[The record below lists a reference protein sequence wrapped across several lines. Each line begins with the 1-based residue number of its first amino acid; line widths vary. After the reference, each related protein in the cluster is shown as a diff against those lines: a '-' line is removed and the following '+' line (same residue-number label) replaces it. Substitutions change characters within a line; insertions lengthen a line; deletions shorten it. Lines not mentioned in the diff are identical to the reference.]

1 MRENGRGLAKGAD
14 SGHGENRARYKL
26 LEYYLR
32 DWSKRPGERRGSLG
46 ARTWAS
52 SKRDDTLWEMIGRA
66 RTVLESP
73 GV

>member
-1 MRENGRGLAKGAD
+1 MEGAWQKVQIQVMGKIEQGTSCWNIT
-14 SGHGENRARYKL
+14 SGTGVKEVR
-26 LEYYLR
+26 
-32 DWSKRPGERRGSLG
+32 ERRGSLG